1 MLELQN
7 EHFIVEG
14 FVTDEQLQNFYRRSR
29 ISLVPLRYGA
39 GIKGKVIE
47 AMRYGTPVVTT
58 PTGAEGI
65 PDAESVMAVEE
76 TAEALAKRIAA
87 LYNDADTLTA
97 LSRKSVAYVQENYSP
112 NNAVQ
117 VIGPEFD
124 MM

>member
-1 MLELQN
+1 
-7 EHFIVEG
+7 
-14 FVTDEQLQNFYRRSR
+14 
-29 ISLVPLRYGA
+29 
-39 GIKGKVIE
+39 
-47 AMRYGTPVVTT
+47 MRYGTPVVTT

-87 LYNDADTLTA
+87 LYNDADALTA

-112 NNAVQ
+112 NNAIQ

-124 MM
+124 MT